1 MNHLLS
7 KDNFLTS
14 DIEEDL
20 SFLATQTRYSA
31 DQQIK
36 RKIICKIVDMNV
48 AFLFIKVFRSAHK
61 VDYLTLPEDTADN
74 ISVGSHNI
82 ANGTSTGPT
91 TSSATGKDHRDEI
104 MSLRDDIS
112 IASSSASKFPD
123 KKRPK
128 ATPSMATLKV
138 ATKIMWNTTD
148 KSPAL
153 CEECI
158 RQGIIQMLLT
168 DLSDTRLSVTE
179 MKDHH
184 RLYIVRGYLGIM
196 HNVNRYCSGEA
207 RDICRENGAVKILQ
221 QYLKSTWLTLKT
233 TTIMVLSYI
242 ISESEN
248 DIINATDKHLVYI
261 IKILEAAV
269 RSENHFAKRY
279 GFWAVEIAAGKNK
292 IF

>member
-1 MNHLLS
+1 MLR
-7 KDNFLTS
+7 KEDFTQA
-14 DIEEDL
+14 DVEEDL
-20 SFLATQTRYSA
+20 NYIATQTRYSA

-36 RKIICKIVDMNV
+36 RKIISKIVDMNAV
-48 AFLFIKVFRSAHK
+48 YLFVKVFRSVHK
-61 VDYLTLPEDTADN
+61 VDYLTTLPEDSDSGIGAVADGT
-74 ISVGSHNI
+74 SAGPATPVGSVVD
-82 ANGTSTGPT
+82 S
-91 TSSATGKDHRDEI
+91 KDEVG
-104 MSLRDDIS
+104 SLRDDLS
-112 IASSSASKFPD
+112 IASSSASKFAG

-128 ATPSMATLKV
+128 ASQSMTNLKV

-158 RQGIIQMLLT
+158 RQRIIQLLLT
-168 DLSDTRLSVTE
+168 DLGDLRLAVTE

-184 RLYIVRGYLGIM
+184 RLYLVRGYLGTI
-196 HNVNRYCSGEA
+196 HNINRYCSGEA

-242 ISESEN
+242 INESEN

-261 IKILEAAV
+261 IKILESAV

-279 GFWAVEIAAGKNK
+279 GFWAVEIAAGE
-292 IF
+292 